1 MGLAVPYTGE
11 VELDVV
17 MDLFEGS
24 DADITDIQAV
34 VLGLLAAVIEAIFR
48 AQTSGN
54 ARNRNLVEELRDAN
68 GNRRAPVLAA
78 LVMDIASKA
87 PTLRNELLAINNAP
101 TAAQLVATDGDNHDF
116 TTLGPVH

>member
-1 MGLAVPYTGE
+1 MGLAAPYTGE

-24 DADITDIQAV
+24 DADITDEQAV
-34 VLGLLAAVIEAIFR
+34 ILGLLAGAIEGIFR
-48 AQTSGN
+48 AQTSAV
-54 ARNRNLVEELRDAN
+54 ARNRSIVQELRDAA

-87 PTLRNELLAINNAP
+87 HILRNEILAINNAP
-101 TAAQLVATDGDNHDF
+101 TIAQLIACDADQDF
-116 TTLGPVH
+116 TLLGPVH

>member
-1 MGLAVPYTGE
+1 MALAAAYLGE

-17 MDLFEGS
+17 MDLIEGS

-48 AQTSGN
+48 AQTGGN
-54 ARNRNLVEELRDAN
+54 ARSRTIVEELRDAA
-68 GNRRAPVLAA
+68 GTRRAPVLAA

-87 PTLRNELLAINNAP
+87 HILRTELLAINNAP